1 MENTVTRYLLL
12 LASVLCLCACGPSA
26 ELVAAKNT
34 IAEQE
39 AKIALLQQ
47 ESAAAKTE
55 IASLTAR
62 LDKMGNELDKSSAQ
76 LAKKPD
82 LPISVSVRKA
92 LTGPGLVAVFNT
104 TIKSSL
110 AIMVSV
116 TSTALGTTKAFEV
129 HLNPA
134 GSTELGH
141 LEGAVIEPGDTITVE
156 NNNFAALTYSVPSK

>member
-1 MENTVTRYLLL
+1 MTRHLLL
-12 LASVLCLCACGPSA
+12 FSTLLCLCACGPSP

-39 AKIALLQQ
+39 ARIASLQQ
-47 ESAAAKTE
+47 ESAAAKAE

-82 LPISVSVRKA
+82 LPISISVRKA
-92 LTGPGLVAVFNT
+92 LTGPGLVAVFDT

-110 AIMVSV
+110 AVMVTV

-129 HLNPA
+129 HLNPS
-134 GSTELGH
+134 GPTSLGH
-141 LEGAVIEPGDTITVE
+141 LEGAVIEPGDIITVE
-156 NNNFAALTYSVPSK
+156 NNNFSATTFTVPAK